1 MTGLSLV
8 DMIVNTHEAKTQLSK
23 LIDRAA
29 DGEEIILAKAGRP
42 MARLVPYR
50 ADTSPRQPGAWRGRV
65 RMSDDFDVTPPELLD
80 AFEGS

>member
-1 MTGLSLV
+1 M
-8 DMIVNTHEAKTQLSK
+8 MVNTHEAKTQLSK

-29 DGEEIILAKAGRP
+29 RGEEIIIAKAGKP

-50 ADTSPRQPGAWRGRV
+50 EERAPRRPGLWRGRV
-65 RMSDDFDVTPPELLD
+65 RIADDFDATPAALID